1 MNKMIEAINLKLHH
15 LKTELKAIDYTNNID
30 NLTLNKYDSRRRFE
44 IIVKIQLL
52 NELLILS

>member
-1 MNKMIEAINLKLHH
+1 MIQVIKSKLNH

-30 NLTLNKYDSRRRFE
+30 NLTLHKYDDKRRFE

-52 NELLILS
+52 NELLILKNI